1 MASAG
6 EADVIIRGDANDRI
20 LVDRKAMGRQLR
32 ERSAVQQKE
41 QQMYPRRRSM
51 VKQALRLGLLVTLV
65 ILALSACSGGG
76 SSAQEEANKARPLP
90 ENNVTLRPG
99 EYRSEEFKPSL
110 SFRVGKGWTNVG
122 PQLPDKLSISIGGGG
137 GDPLLIFRNLQEV
150 LKPGTD
156 TAVKAPK
163 DMVGWFQH
171 HPYLQTTKPEPVMV
185 GGVKGQ
191 QFDWVVA
198 EDSPYKTV
206 NTFRYSDGFDVSARK
221 GFEYRAIVLEDVKG
235 ETVTIG
241 VGSPASEFD
250 EFVPEAQKVLDTVKW
265 GGS

>member
-1 MASAG
+1 
-6 EADVIIRGDANDRI
+6 
-20 LVDRKAMGRQLR
+20 
-32 ERSAVQQKE
+32 
-41 QQMYPRRRSM
+41 MYPLRM
-51 VKQALRLGLLVTLV
+51 VRQALRLALLVTLV
-65 ILALSACSGGG
+65 VLAMSACGGGG
-76 SSAQEEANKARPLP
+76 SAQEQAKPRPLP

-110 SFRVGKGWTNVG
+110 SFRVGKGWKNVG

-137 GDPLLIFRNLQEV
+137 GDPLLIFRNLQKV
-150 LKPGTD
+150 FKPGTD

-171 HPYLQTTKPEPVMV
+171 HPYLKTTKPEPVRV

-198 EDSPYKTV
+198 EDSPYGTV
-206 NTFRYSDGFDVSARK
+206 NTFKYSDGFDVSARK
-221 GFEYRAIVLEDVKG
+221 GFKYRAIVLEDVKG

-241 VGSPASEFD
+241 VGSLASEFD
-250 EFVPEAQKVLDTVKW
+250 EFLPEAQKVLDTVKW
-265 GGS
+265 GDS

>member
-1 MASAG
+1 
-6 EADVIIRGDANDRI
+6 
-20 LVDRKAMGRQLR
+20 
-32 ERSAVQQKE
+32 
-41 QQMYPRRRSM
+41 MYPLRM
-51 VKQALRLGLLVTLV
+51 VRQALRLPLLVTLLV
-65 ILALSACSGGG
+65 LAMSACGGGG
-76 SSAQEEANKARPLP
+76 SAQEVAKARPLP

-99 EYRSEEFKPSL
+99 EYRSEEFKPFL
-110 SFRVGKGWTNVG
+110 SFRVGKGWKNVG

-137 GDPLLIFRNLQEV
+137 GDPLLIFRNLQKV
-150 LKPGTD
+150 FKPSTD

-171 HPYLQTTKPEPVMV
+171 HPYLNTTKPEPVRV

-198 EDSPYKTV
+198 EDSPYGTV
-206 NTFRYSDGFDVSARK
+206 NTFKYSDGFDVSARK
-221 GFEYRAIVLEDVKG
+221 GFKYRAIVLEDVKG

-241 VGSPASEFD
+241 VGSLANEFD
-250 EFVPEAQKVLDTVKW
+250 EFLPEAQKVLDTVQW

>member
-1 MASAG
+1 
-6 EADVIIRGDANDRI
+6 
-20 LVDRKAMGRQLR
+20 
-32 ERSAVQQKE
+32 
-41 QQMYPRRRSM
+41 MYPLKM
-51 VKQALRLGLLVTLV
+51 VRQALRLALLVTLV
-65 ILALSACSGGG
+65 VVAMSACGGGGG
-76 SSAQEEANKARPLP
+76 SAQEQANKPRHLP
-90 ENNVTLRPG
+90 ENNATLRPG
-99 EYRSEEFKPSL
+99 EYRSDEFKPSL
-110 SFRVGKGWTNVG
+110 SFRVGKGWEHVA
-122 PQLPDKLSISIGGGG
+122 PELSDKLAISPGGE
-137 GDPLLIFRNLQEV
+137 DPLLIFRNLRQV
-150 LKPGTD
+150 YKPAKGMD
-156 TAVKAPK
+156 APPAVEAPK

-250 EFVPEAQKVLDTVKW
+250 GFAPEAQKVLDTVKW

>member
-1 MASAG
+1 
-6 EADVIIRGDANDRI
+6 
-20 LVDRKAMGRQLR
+20 
-32 ERSAVQQKE
+32 
-41 QQMYPRRRSM
+41 MYPLRM
-51 VKQALRLGLLVTLV
+51 VRQAHRLALLVTLV
-65 ILALSACSGGG
+65 LLAMSACGGG
-76 SSAQEEANKARPLP
+76 GSAQEEANNPRHLP

-99 EYRSEEFKPSL
+99 EYRSEEFEPSL
-110 SFRVGKGWTNVG
+110 SFRVGKGWKNVG

-137 GDPLLIFRNLQEV
+137 GDPLLIFRNLQKV
-150 LKPGTD
+150 FKPGTD

-171 HPYLQTTKPEPVMV
+171 HPYLKTTKPEPVRV

-198 EDSPYKTV
+198 EDSPYGTV
-206 NTFRYSDGFDVSARK
+206 NTFTYSDGFDVSARK
-221 GFEYRAIVLEDVKG
+221 GFKYRAIVLEDLKG

-241 VGSPASEFD
+241 VGSLANEFD
-250 EFVPEAQKVLDTVKW
+250 EFLPEAQKVLDSVKW

>member
-1 MASAG
+1 
-6 EADVIIRGDANDRI
+6 
-20 LVDRKAMGRQLR
+20 
-32 ERSAVQQKE
+32 
-41 QQMYPRRRSM
+41 MYPLRM
-51 VKQALRLGLLVTLV
+51 VRQALRLPLLVTLLV
-65 ILALSACSGGG
+65 LAMSACGGGG
-76 SSAQEEANKARPLP
+76 SAQEVAKARPLP

-110 SFRVGKGWTNVG
+110 SFRVDKGWKNVG

-137 GDPLLIFRNLQEV
+137 GDPLLIFRNLQKV
-150 LKPGTD
+150 FKPSTD

-171 HPYLQTTKPEPVMV
+171 HPYLNTTKPEPVRV

-198 EDSPYKTV
+198 EDSPYGTV
-206 NTFRYSDGFDVSARK
+206 NTFKYSDGFDVSARN
-221 GFEYRAIVLEDVKG
+221 GFRYRAIVLEDVKG

-241 VGSPASEFD
+241 VGSLANEFD
-250 EFVPEAQKVLDTVKW
+250 EFLPEAQKVLDTVQW

>member
-1 MASAG
+1 
-6 EADVIIRGDANDRI
+6 
-20 LVDRKAMGRQLR
+20 
-32 ERSAVQQKE
+32 
-41 QQMYPRRRSM
+41 MYPLRM
-51 VKQALRLGLLVTLV
+51 VRQALRLALLVTLV
-65 ILALSACSGGG
+65 VLAMSACSGGG
-76 SSAQEEANKARPLP
+76 SAQEEAKARPLP

-110 SFRVGKGWTNVG
+110 SFRVGKGWKNVG

-137 GDPLLIFRNLQEV
+137 GDPLLIFRNLQKV
-150 LKPGTD
+150 FKPGTD

-171 HPYLQTTKPEPVMV
+171 HPYLKTTKPEPASV

-198 EDSPYKTV
+198 KDSPYGTV
-206 NTFRYSDGFDVSARK
+206 NTFKYSDGFDVSARK
-221 GFEYRAIVLEDVKG
+221 GFKYRAIVLEDVKG

-241 VGSPASEFD
+241 IGSKASEFD
-250 EFVPEAQKVLDTVKW
+250 EFAPEAQKVLETVKW
-265 GGS
+265 SGS